1 MQAGPVVDL
10 GCAYAP
16 QCFLFR
22 DHAAYVGV
30 DLMTEVRFRARITVH
45 FIMPIADFVTEHLE
59 DFDEAAT
66 FATCSYV
73 PPWHGDNMLIARTS
87 FRNVLTYYP

>member
-30 DLMTEVRFRARITVH
+30 DLMTEVRFRARNTVH

-66 FATCSYV
+66 FAICSYV